1 MQEKVAKRGVPVE
14 NHSINSTLNY
24 SPLIVPTQSP
34 ATHSKGIA
42 VPGTLIILLYP
53 VMSYLI
59 LSYPILSSHTIFC
72 PILSCHILFYPHILH
87 FVPRLVSPVP
97 SYPLLSSHPF
107 FVTNLQCN
115 PSYMGYQHRRPSAYW
130 QNR

>member
-1 MQEKVAKRGVPVE
+1 MSTSQTTSFSLAGTVQEKVAKRGVPVE

-42 VPGTLIILLYP
+42 VPGSLIILLYP

-59 LSYPILSSHTIFC
+59 LSYPILSSHI
-72 PILSCHILFYPHILH
+72 IHILFYPHILH
-87 FVPRLVSPVP
+87 FVPRFVSPVP
-97 SYPLLSSHPF
+97 SCPLHSSF
-107 FVTNLQCN
+107 FCD
-115 PSYMGYQHRRPSAYW
+115 
-130 QNR
+130 